1 MRRRY
6 LIVDDNLAFAEN
18 LAEIL
23 AEEGN
28 EVSLARTGAEAIQ
41 LVRTT
46 PFDAVLTDM
55 RMPVM
60 GGAQLVH
67 ELRQIDPGVPALVVT
82 AYIGDRDINYAVREG
97 LLAVLSKPIPIPKL
111 MELLQAA
118 RRDGIVVLVEDDGA
132 LSDNLSEALRARGL
146 TAVTSSSV
154 LETQRLGPLR
164 PFSAIVD
171 LRVPGGPDGEAM
183 RQLLKRF
190 PGLPIVVITG
200 HDVSPPSPPHQLFRK
215 PFATEEVM
223 GAIERLYSTRSE
235 PNEHR

>member
-23 AEEGN
+23 GDEGN
-28 EVSLARTGAEAIQ
+28 EVSLAGSGAEAIK
-41 LVRTT
+41 LARTT

-67 ELRQIDPGVPALVVT
+67 ELRQIDPGIPAVVVT

-200 HDVSPPSPPHQLFRK
+200 HDVSPPSPPHKLFRK

-223 GAIERLYSTRSE
+223 GAIERLYSTRPES
-235 PNEHR
+235 NEHR

>member
-23 AEEGN
+23 NDEGD
-28 EVSLARTGAEAIQ
+28 EVSLAGTGAEAIK
-41 LVRTT
+41 LARGT

-67 ELRQIDPGVPALVVT
+67 ELRQIDPGVPAVVVT
-82 AYIGDRDINYAVREG
+82 AYIGDHDINYAVREG

-111 MELLQAA
+111 IELLRAA
-118 RRDGIVVLVEDDGA
+118 RRDGIVVLIEDDRA

-183 RQLLKRF
+183 RQLSKRF

-223 GAIERLYSTRSE
+223 GAIERLYSTRPE

>member
-1 MRRRY
+1 MQRRY

-18 LAEIL
+18 LAEIQ
-23 AEEGN
+23 ENEGDG
-28 EVSLARTGAEAIQ
+28 VSLAGTGAEAVK
-41 LVRTT
+41 LVQATQ
-46 PFDAVLTDM
+46 FDAVLTDM

-82 AYIGDRDINYAVREG
+82 AYIGDRDINFAVREG

-111 MELLQAA
+111 IELLGAA

-171 LRVPGGPDGEAM
+171 LRVRGGPDGEAM
-183 RQLLKRF
+183 RHLLKRF
-190 PGLPIVVITG
+190 PGLPVVVTTG
-200 HDVSPPSPPHQLFRK
+200 HDISPPSPPHKLFRK
-215 PFATEEVM
+215 PVVTEEVM
-223 GAIERLYSTRSE
+223 GAIETLYTRRSE
-235 PNEHR
+235 AS